1 MPVGHPLG
9 TRTELQLSETLEHR
23 LLLPA
28 APLIVGEHANVL
40 YRRQRIDVKRL
51 THYNHVRTL
60 RGLVRA
66 GAGVGLSRGWMPP
79 RTWPKAAWR
88 SCRFAST

>member
-1 MPVGHPLG
+1 MPAGHPLG

-40 YRRQRIDVKRL
+40 YQRQRIDVNRL
-51 THYNHVRTL
+51 THYNH
-60 RGLVRA
+60 A
-66 GAGVGLSRGWMPP
+66 CAPC
-79 RTWPKAAWR
+79 AAW
-88 SCRFAST
+88 CVPAPAWA